1 MPLEAVP
8 DDQAAGLRRVFAHC
22 KHIVVLGD
30 GAATAGAG
38 LALAQAC
45 TQAWGSVLVA
55 DPGAIC
61 LSLAG
66 VQPLFSALD
75 ARAVTEAMGCR
86 FLLAPPDASQAALA
100 RFAEQTGNRA
110 LLYFAAGDD
119 VELPPAGAMLGLVV
133 LGDESAPERTY
144 SWLKALA
151 GQGLLQRTEMLWLGE
166 EASYLRLAEAAQR
179 FLSYEIAG
187 EICAP
192 GADPVCAARA
202 LAARMRDGGQIWSRV
217 RLHA

>member
-1 MPLEAVP
+1 MSLDAVA
-8 DDQAAGLRRVFAHC
+8 DDQAAGLRRGLVHC
-22 KHIVVLGD
+22 EHIVVLGD
-30 GAATAGAG
+30 GAVTAGAG

-55 DPGAIC
+55 DPAAIC

-86 FLLAPPDASQAALA
+86 FLLAPADASQTALA

-110 LLYFAAGDD
+110 LLYLAAGDD
-119 VELPPAGAMLGLVV
+119 VDLPPAATALRPVV
-133 LGDESAPERTY
+133 LGGESAPERAY
-144 SWLKALA
+144 AWLKALA
-151 GQGLLQRTEMLWLGE
+151 RQGLLEHTELFWLGG
-166 EASYLRLAEAAQR
+166 EASYLRLAEAVQR
-179 FLSYEIAG
+179 FLSHEIAG
-187 EICAP
+187 EICPP

-202 LAARMRDGGQIWSRV
+202 LAARMRDGRQIWSRV